1 MNIFLL
7 FNIIFTALNIFIII
21 YAYSL
26 QFFPKEWRNKIK
38 QDSLVGLT
46 IIFLTMLTCFL
57 WVFYSYFSI
66 FYEK

>member
-46 IIFLTMLTCFL
+46 IIFLTMLTGFL
-57 WVFYSYFSI
+57 WI
-66 FYEK
+66 FYFYFLIFYGK

>member
-46 IIFLTMLTCFL
+46 IIFLTMLTGLL
-57 WVFYSYFSI
+57 WI
-66 FYEK
+66 FYFYFLIFYGK